1 MTRKERQAENGRL
14 MEQLKTA
21 KGEQRRNIIEIL
33 HSRTPSRQ
41 QFNHKLRR

>member
-41 QFNHKLRR
+41 SFNQNLRR

>member
-1 MTRKERQAENGRL
+1 MTRKERQEENGRL